1 MADIKAY
8 KPESKSIGSGQV
20 LQCPYDYDKARLV
33 VKEMADQLALD
44 LVDKGLVT
52 DQLVLT
58 VGYDR
63 DNLNDLE
70 RRKKYRGEI
79 TKDRYGRAVPKH
91 AHGTANLE
99 EYTASTKRIITAA
112 LELFDRIIDRDLLV
126 RRFYLTAT
134 RVAEEGSAPD
144 KKAFEQI
151 DLFTDYAAKQMRE
164 SQESADLERE
174 KKVQRAMLD
183 IKRKFGKNAI
193 LKGMNLQEGA
203 TAKNRNNMIG
213 GHRSG

>member
-1 MADIKAY
+1 MGA
-8 KPESKSIGSGQV
+8 GQV
-20 LQCPYDYDKARLV
+20 LHCPYDFDKAKLIVR
-33 VKEMADQLALD
+33 EMTDLLALD

-58 VGYDR
+58 VGYDIE
-63 DNLNDLE
+63 NLKG
-70 RRKKYRGEI
+70 RTYQGEV
-79 TKDRYGRAVPKH
+79 TKDRYGRSIPKH

-99 EYTASTKRIITAA
+99 EYTASTKRIVSAS

-134 RVAEEGSAPD
+134 RVADEASAPD

-151 DLFTDYAAKQMRE
+151 DLFTDYAAKRE
-164 SQESADLERE
+164 QEAQESADLERE

-183 IKRKFGKNAI
+183 IKRKYGKNAI
-193 LKGMNLQEGA
+193 LKGMNLEEGA
-203 TAKNRNNMIG
+203 TAKDRNNMIG
-213 GHRSG
+213 GHRS